1 MQQKWCDQ
9 RWKDGALARD
19 VKNRVRVFGF
29 ALQHLDCVDGG
40 QDKQFDFVTLGFALY
55 SLHDGQST
63 VCTTA
68 DDELV
73 ALPGDFF
80 FYRERRVAEL
90 FSKFLR
96 RLFLALADFARSMM
110 TSCSYVLP
118 SIWMEPKENFVE
130 THTRTP
136 ARLQALFFNLIAKGR
151 PALLDFLAATVRTED
166 LPLLVV
172 DKGQDF

>member
-1 MQQKWCDQ
+1 M
-9 RWKDGALARD
+9 
-19 VKNRVRVFGF
+19 KNRVGVFGF

-40 QDKQFDFVTLGFALY
+40 QDKQFDFVTLSFALY

-73 ALPGDFF
+73 ALPGNFL

-96 RLFLALADFARSMM
+96 RLFLALADSPRSMM

-118 SIWMEPKENFVE
+118 SIWMEPKENLSKRIRELLLGF
-130 THTRTP
+130 R
-136 ARLQALFFNLIAKGR
+136 RFFS
-151 PALLDFLAATVRTED
+151 T
-166 LPLLVV
+166 
-172 DKGQDF
+172 